1 MATKYKE
8 MTDYFAPCQYLFLGL
23 SSVMIR
29 GKQWT
34 GVAQLSQDCQ
44 FKASAA
50 DHINTETHIQW
61 SKGVGVRARVRER
74 RRENINL
81 TQHDLLTG
89 WKHSICLMLFIEGKL
104 VEFSTVVPQRESA
117 RNKRLGDV
125 LGQTCSRARYYSN
138 CRKSRKITYTSHLRY
153 YYQL

>member
-8 MTDYFAPCQYLFLGL
+8 MTDYLFLGL

-50 DHINTETHIQW
+50 DHINTETHIQ
-61 SKGVGVRARVRER
+61 
-74 RRENINL
+74 
-81 TQHDLLTG
+81 
-89 WKHSICLMLFIEGKL
+89 
-104 VEFSTVVPQRESA
+104 
-117 RNKRLGDV
+117 
-125 LGQTCSRARYYSN
+125 
-138 CRKSRKITYTSHLRY
+138 
-153 YYQL
+153 